1 VNDEF
6 TDEDVAR
13 LLAWGRMLFGCFALL
28 APRRFER
35 IWVGDATEG
44 TPSHMATRGLGGRDL
59 AIGIGILRSMEQ
71 GGRVRGWLEAGA
83 VADASDALGTLG
95 AWGELP
101 KWKSALFLVL
111 EVGAA
116 YAGIKAAETI
126 DA

>member
-1 VNDEF
+1 VSEEF

-13 LLAWGRMLFGCFALL
+13 LLAWGRILFGGFALL

-35 IWVGDATEG
+35 MWVGDATEG
-44 TPSHMATRGLGGRDL
+44 TPSHMAIRGLGGRDV
-59 AIGIGILRSMEQ
+59 AIGLGILKAMEQ

-101 KWKSALFLVL
+101 KWKALPLFLL

-116 YAGIKAAETI
+116 YVGMQTAETI
-126 DA
+126 DS

>member
-1 VNDEF
+1 MNDEF

-13 LLAWGRMLFGCFALL
+13 LLAWGRMLLGVFALV

-35 IWVGDATEG
+35 MWVGDAMEG
-44 TPSHMATRGLGGRDL
+44 TPSHMATRGLGGRDV
-59 AIGIGILRSMEQ
+59 AIGIGILKSMEK
-71 GGRVRGWLEAGA
+71 GGPVRGWLEAGA

-101 KWKSALFLVL
+101 KWKSALFLVV
-111 EVGAA
+111 EAGSAYVGM
-116 YAGIKAAETI
+116 KTAETI

>member
-1 VNDEF
+1 MSEEF

-13 LLAWGRMLFGCFALL
+13 LLAWGRILFGGFALV

-35 IWVGDATEG
+35 MWVGDAMEG
-44 TPSHMATRGLGGRDL
+44 TPSHMATRGLGGRDV
-59 AIGIGILRSMEQ
+59 AIGVGILKAMEQ
-71 GGRVRGWLEAGA
+71 GGGARGWLEASA

-95 AWGELP
+95 AWGALP
-101 KWKSALFLVL
+101 KWKALLLLVL

-116 YAGIKAAETI
+116 YVGMHTAETI

>member
-1 VNDEF
+1 VNEEF

-13 LLAWGRMLFGCFALL
+13 LLAWGRILFGGFALL

-35 IWVGDATEG
+35 MWVGDATEG
-44 TPSHMATRGLGGRDL
+44 TPSHMATRGLGGRDV
-59 AIGIGILRSMEQ
+59 AIGVGILKAMEQ

-95 AWGELP
+95 GWGALP
-101 KWKSALFLVL
+101 KWKALALLVL

-116 YAGIKAAETI
+116 YVGMHTAETI

>member
-1 VNDEF
+1 VNEEF

-13 LLAWGRMLFGCFALL
+13 LLAWGRILLGGFALL

-35 IWVGDATEG
+35 MWVGDATEG
-44 TPSHMATRGLGGRDL
+44 TPSHMGTRGLGGRDV
-59 AIGIGILRSMEQ
+59 AIGIGILKAMEQ
-71 GGRVRGWLEAGA
+71 GGRVRGWLEAGE

-101 KWKSALFLVL
+101 KWKSALLFVL

-116 YAGIKAAETI
+116 YAGMKAAETI

>member
-1 VNDEF
+1 VNEEF

-13 LLAWGRMLFGCFALL
+13 LLAWGRMLLGGFALL

-35 IWVGDATEG
+35 MWVGDATEG
-44 TPSHMATRGLGGRDL
+44 TPSHMGTRGLGGRDV
-59 AIGIGILRSMEQ
+59 AIGIGILKAMEQ

-101 KWKSALFLVL
+101 KWKSALLFVL

>member
-1 VNDEF
+1 VSEEF

-13 LLAWGRMLFGCFALL
+13 LLAWGRILFGGFALL

-35 IWVGDATEG
+35 MWVGDATEG
-44 TPSHMATRGLGGRDL
+44 TPSHMATRGLGGRDV
-59 AIGIGILRSMEQ
+59 AIGVGILKAMEQ

-95 AWGELP
+95 GWGALP
-101 KWKSALFLVL
+101 KWKALTLLVL

-116 YAGIKAAETI
+116 YVGMHAAETI

>member
-1 VNDEF
+1 VNEEF

-13 LLAWGRMLFGCFALL
+13 LLAWGRMLLGGFALL

-35 IWVGDATEG
+35 MWVGDATEG
-44 TPSHMATRGLGGRDL
+44 TPSHMGTRGLGGRDV
-59 AIGIGILRSMEQ
+59 AIGIGILKAMEQ

-101 KWKSALFLVL
+101 KWKSALLFVL

-116 YAGIKAAETI
+116 CAGMKAAETI

>member
-1 VNDEF
+1 VNEEF

-13 LLAWGRMLFGCFALL
+13 LLAWGRLLFGGFALL

-35 IWVGDATEG
+35 MWVGDATEG
-44 TPSHMATRGLGGRDL
+44 TPSHMGTRGLGGRDV
-59 AIGIGILRSMEQ
+59 AIGIGILKAMEQ
-71 GGRVRGWLEAGA
+71 GGGVRGWLEAGA

-101 KWKSALFLVL
+101 KWKSALLFVL

-116 YAGIKAAETI
+116 YAGMKTAETI

>member
-1 VNDEF
+1 VNEEF

-13 LLAWGRMLFGCFALL
+13 LLAWGRMLLGGFALL

-35 IWVGDATEG
+35 MWVGDATEG
-44 TPSHMATRGLGGRDL
+44 TPSHMGTRGLGGRDV
-59 AIGIGILRSMEQ
+59 AIGIGILKAMEQ

-101 KWKSALFLVL
+101 KWKSALLFVL

-116 YAGIKAAETI
+116 YAGMKAAETI